1 MRFPSQSPS
10 ISRTARSFALAALAL
25 TMFAM
30 AGACEDKHIG
40 RVCELGTTPTG
51 GSSGQITI
59 ISSPALECPS
69 RICILPGDMKGTDTG
84 PLCTASCEENADCED
99 GETGPA
105 GNPDDH
111 HCETGFACVWQGNVG
126 NFPCQRF
133 CMCRDFVYEPMG
145 GFAKPAD
152 CH

>member
-1 MRFPSQSPS
+1 MRFPSLSLP
-10 ISRTARSFALAALAL
+10 ISRDARNFALAALAL

-30 AGACEDKHIG
+30 GGCEDKHIG
-40 RVCELGTTPTG
+40 RSCELGTTPTG
-51 GSSGQITI
+51 GSSGQVTI
-59 ISSPALECPS
+59 IASPALECPS

-84 PLCTASCEENADCED
+84 PLCTASCESNSDCED

-105 GNPDDH
+105 ADPNDH
-111 HCETGFACVWQGNVG
+111 HCESGFACVYQGNVG

-145 GFAKPAD
+145 GFQKPAD
-152 CH
+152 CN